1 MQRNRYYSPRSTA
14 WASEGERSHAG
25 LKVFETRCRGAILHA
40 CLAENVLSGDKN
52 RRYVSRNLT
61 AGRTLLSSL
70 YVCPGRNCWKKVSRR
85 KLLTYRRLLS
95 TTASF
100 SARWAEG
107 KSPMAFPK
115 RSDRRGSGSCGKRA
129 PDWEA
134 PASSLLRPRT
144 SSLFLVAAWSRGD
157 AICGSAP
164 SPLRPRASSLRSR
177 LPRCGLT
184 QAVFCPLSRCY
195 RAALRRLLACCL
207 LRTRR
212 A

>member
-1 MQRNRYYSPRSTA
+1 M
-14 WASEGERSHAG
+14 
-25 LKVFETRCRGAILHA
+25 
-40 CLAENVLSGDKN
+40 SGDKN
-52 RRYVSRNLT
+52 RRYVSRNPAT
-61 AGRTLLSSL
+61 RRVLLSLL

-100 SARWAEG
+100 SARWGEG

-164 SPLRPRASSLRSR
+164 SPLRPYANSLRLRAFPAAAPCEQLAVAPSPLRPYASSLRPEASMLSSIASAPSR
-177 LPRCGLT
+177 VSSFANT
-184 QAVFCPLSRCY
+184 
-195 RAALRRLLACCL
+195 
-207 LRTRR
+207 
-212 A
+212 